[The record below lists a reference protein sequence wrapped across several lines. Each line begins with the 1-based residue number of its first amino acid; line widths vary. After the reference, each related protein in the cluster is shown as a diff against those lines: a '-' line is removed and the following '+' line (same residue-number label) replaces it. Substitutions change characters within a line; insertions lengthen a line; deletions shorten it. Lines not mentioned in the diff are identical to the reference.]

1 MNKHIFNIIIFSTI
15 FFHACDFK
23 DQKLE
28 YEETLVVFANITAN
42 FPVTDTVLVS
52 RTASIDEDI
61 LSNDLWVENAEVI
74 LIDSMDVELPFQ
86 SLGDGRYFPI
96 SEGSSSE
103 QVSSYLDFIIRGGEE
118 YTLVVKTESDSV
130 VAKTIVPSTI
140 NIEPLEAMEYEC
152 PDGEI
157 LNTKR
162 VDVNN
167 LGNISFSDM
176 ATLINDPSLYV
187 QSNNIIVDT
196 VNYRFGDCFTQ
207 SFASYP
213 YFTVEFESEN
223 YRTIKILTYALDAKK
238 MGLEPLDSLSNTLDP
253 DSGGFFD
260 YNYNQIRDSTL
271 VNLIYDTTLG
281 FRIWKGRYP
290 RNENSVPYR
299 INPWQWNIEESPQ
312 PIMWL
317 YFDYY
322 GLQLMTFQ
330 ATSESYFDYFS
341 GDPVGQNIYLLPD
354 SNIEGAKGVFYS
366 SASTSFLVYVKRDN
380 LMR

>member
-1 MNKHIFNIIIFSTI
+1 MNKHILYITIFSTI
-15 FFHACDFK
+15 FFQACDFK

-28 YEETLVVFANITAN
+28 YEETLVIFANITAN

-52 RTASIDEDI
+52 RTASIDEDV
-61 LSNDLWVENAEVI
+61 LSDNLWVENAEVV
-74 LIDSMDVELPFQ
+74 LIDSLGVKLPFQ
-86 SLGDGRYFPI
+86 SLGNGRYFPI
-96 SEGSSSE
+96 SEESSIE
-103 QVSSYLDFIIRGGEE
+103 QVSSYLDFIIRGGEK
-118 YTLVVKTESDSV
+118 YSLLVKTESDSV
-130 VAKTIVPSTI
+130 IAETFVPTSI

-152 PDGEI
+152 PDGEM
-157 LNTKR
+157 LNTKKI
-162 VDVNN
+162 DVNN

-176 ATLINDPSLYV
+176 ATLISDPNLYV
-187 QSNNIIVDT
+187 QSNDIMVDT

-223 YRTIKILTYALDAKK
+223 YKTIKILTYALDAKK
-238 MGLEPLDSLSNTLDP
+238 RGLEPLDSLSNTEDP

-260 YNYNQIRDSTL
+260 YNYNQIRDSTF

-281 FRIWKGRYP
+281 FRIWKGQYP

-330 ATSESYFDYFS
+330 ATSESYFNYFS

-354 SNIEGAKGVFYS
+354 SNFEGAKGVFYS

-380 LMR
+380 

>member
-1 MNKHIFNIIIFSTI
+1 M
-15 FFHACDFK
+15 
-23 DQKLE
+23 
-28 YEETLVVFANITAN
+28 
-42 FPVTDTVLVS
+42 
-52 RTASIDEDI
+52 
-61 LSNDLWVENAEVI
+61 
-74 LIDSMDVELPFQ
+74 
-86 SLGDGRYFPI
+86 
-96 SEGSSSE
+96 
-103 QVSSYLDFIIRGGEE
+103 
-118 YTLVVKTESDSV
+118 VVKTESDSV

-260 YNYNQIRDSTL
+260 YNYNLCS
-271 VNLIYDTTLG
+271 N
-281 FRIWKGRYP
+281 
-290 RNENSVPYR
+290 
-299 INPWQWNIEESPQ
+299 
-312 PIMWL
+312 
-317 YFDYY
+317 
-322 GLQLMTFQ
+322 
-330 ATSESYFDYFS
+330 TSIILF
-341 GDPVGQNIYLLPD
+341 PVFIIFN
-354 SNIEGAKGVFYS
+354 
-366 SASTSFLVYVKRDN
+366 SFLWICNFTRCGCNINSFSK
-380 LMR
+380 

>member
-1 MNKHIFNIIIFSTI
+1 MNKNIFNIIIFSTI

-52 RTASIDEDI
+52 RTASIDEDV
-61 LSNDLWVENAEVI
+61 LSNDLWVENAEVV
-74 LIDSMDVELPFQ
+74 LIDSMGVKLSFQ
-86 SLGDGRYFPI
+86 SLGNGRYFPI
-96 SEGSSSE
+96 TEESSIE
-103 QVSSYLDFIIRGGEE
+103 QVSSYLDFIIRGGEK
-118 YTLVVKTESDSV
+118 YSLLVKTESDSV
-130 VAKTIVPSTI
+130 IAETFVPTTI

-152 PDGEI
+152 PDGEM
-157 LNTKR
+157 LNTKKI
-162 VDVNN
+162 DVNN

-176 ATLINDPSLYV
+176 ATLINDPNLYV
-187 QSNNIIVDT
+187 QSNNIMVDT
-196 VNYRFGDCFTQ
+196 VKYRFGDCFTQ

-223 YRTIKILTYALDAKK
+223 YKTIKILTYALDANKR
-238 MGLEPLDSLSNTLDP
+238 GLEPLDSLSNTEDP

-260 YNYNQIRDSTL
+260 YNYNQIRDSTFI
-271 VNLIYDTTLG
+271 NLIYDTTLG
-281 FRIWKGRYP
+281 FRIWKGQYP

-330 ATSESYFDYFS
+330 ATSESYFNYFS

-354 SNIEGAKGVFYS
+354 SNFEGAKGVFYS
-366 SASTSFLVYVKRDN
+366 SA
-380 LMR
+380 

>member
-1 MNKHIFNIIIFSTI
+1 MNKHILYITIFSTI
-15 FFHACDFK
+15 FFQACDFK

-28 YEETLVVFANITAN
+28 YEETLVIFANITAN

-61 LSNDLWVENAEVI
+61 LSDNLWVENAEVV
-74 LIDSMDVELPFQ
+74 LIDSLGVKLPFQ
-86 SLGDGRYFPI
+86 SLGNGRYFPI
-96 SEGSSSE
+96 SEESSIE
-103 QVSSYLDFIIRGGEE
+103 QVSSYLDFIIRGGEK
-118 YTLVVKTESDSV
+118 YSLLVKTESDSV
-130 VAKTIVPSTI
+130 IAETFVPTSI
-140 NIEPLEAMEYEC
+140 NIEPLEAMQYEC
-152 PDGEI
+152 PDGEM
-157 LNTKR
+157 LNTKKI
-162 VDVNN
+162 DVNN

-176 ATLINDPSLYV
+176 ATLISDPNLYV
-187 QSNNIIVDT
+187 QSNDIMVDT

-223 YRTIKILTYALDAKK
+223 YKTIKILTYALDANKR
-238 MGLEPLDSLSNTLDP
+238 GLEPLDSLSNTEDP

-260 YNYNQIRDSTL
+260 YNYNQIRDSTF

-281 FRIWKGRYP
+281 FRIWKGQYP

-330 ATSESYFDYFS
+330 ATSESYFNYFS

-354 SNIEGAKGVFYS
+354 SNFEGAKGVFYS

-380 LMR
+380 